1 MKLSAR
7 RQKNISVYI
16 GVAGYLAMIISGNF
30 MIGVWSKLI
39 AELLRIAFYRET
51 KAPDMAALSLF
62 FICASLITLITE
74 FLL

>member
-7 RQKNISVYI
+7 RQKNISVYVGI
-16 GVAGYLAMIISGNF
+16 AGYLAMIISGNF
-30 MIGVWSKLI
+30 IIGVWSKLV

-51 KAPDMAALSLF
+51 KAPDMAGLSIF
-62 FICASLITLITE
+62 FICASLITLIKE

>member
-1 MKLSAR
+1 MISAR

-30 MIGVWSKLI
+30 VIGVWSKLI

-51 KAPDMAALSLF
+51 KAPDMVALSLF
-62 FICASLITLITE
+62 FVCASLITIILE
-74 FLL
+74 VLK